1 MSQLGKVLHLYIEVR
16 SAAEEEGRVP
26 GMGDDARGHLILQC
40 PDVLPPSQRSSAL
53 SSLDPSPD
61 HSPRTRCRV
70 TGIRHGSPPSSSS
83 SRHSV
88 SPQQPDAVDSSA
100 HFHQEDMFED
110 LLQVLTRTSTSQG
123 HWCSIAPDVNPYVS
137 RKLSD
142 HPPLFGRTTTPSTT
156 PSTAPSTVP
165 STPTFHRQAR
175 GSGAQEMKTSM
186 VTFGYI
192 EKANVHMSGA
202 RRDSGRDENFLSSHL
217 RKRLSDPLGARS
229 QLRQTQPCPVHHR
242 PSSKP
247 DSSFPHRDVVARDTT
262 HRALEE
268 FGSPELRRRFVGG
281 GIDSSNTTL
290 PRPQRLPTCRSWA
303 GSPILPHGTLTLPS
317 NAQLRDLDW
326 SVSHNGLPGIP
337 VSDRLCA
344 RAGFSSH
351 AAARMFGGHSR
362 PPLRLQQSSWSGDNS
377 GRTGRTV
384 DGPGGRAGPVS
395 STAHGARS
403 SSPFSHADVFGGRRS
418 PSPTPSQTESLRS
431 LSPSF
436 GESLLSNP
444 QLHSSFCQDL
454 TLERLQES
462 NPQRTSDKSKLH
474 LHPES
479 ISAGLG
485 SAAILH
491 PPQERHS
498 NTSQP
503 VGLPYLLH
511 HHLERRH
518 GDGSCSPE
526 ASTRLPSWQA
536 AAGFWQGAAAS
547 WQAASSSTS
556 SQQGLGRTRPNQYKP
571 QVCQDKSRCSKL
583 KEESFRKCSEDKD
596 CCTEVGSLSGT
607 QQENLQDLREVAQ
620 SSGELTGIL
629 GEGNV
634 SPESGCRSTCD
645 TGSGIQSGAS
655 WAESPSSRSQK
666 ITQAKWNFLFGAES
680 WEGCSKVGTP
690 YPAPAKPAGRSPI
703 QGQRSPPCQLEAE
716 SLASDHQGLSSETAA
731 VRRGVKYSKTD
742 LDHVSLRCY
751 KETDLDEVMQVESAE
766 EDRPRRLYWSEG
778 GGTATEEDDDEG
790 TVVRRKAAPCR
801 DGTFSMLLK
810 GTSEPN
816 GPAVAA
822 ARRPYDGHLDSFSRH
837 FESIMEGHRAKG
849 TSYSSLDSVDL
860 LTSGS
865 ASVFALPTLTPEIQ
879 SRICESAKN
888 IIQLSLA
895 PAPGVTSSR
904 GGSEDA
910 PTWTEE
916 AQEPG
921 RRSILKDSFRQASSP
936 PARHC
941 AAGEPEATERSA
953 CCPRSHDRDS
963 LGDSA
968 EADPQAAKCL
978 ARRLH
983 QLRGFRKSD
992 VSSHL
997 SKNNEFSRMVAEEYL
1012 SNFDFQGLTIEQ
1024 ALRTFLGKLT
1034 LTGESQERERV
1045 LAHFSRRY
1053 VTCNARSHAS
1063 QDGVHM
1069 LTCAL
1074 ILLNVDLHGNNVGKR
1089 MSCAQFISN
1098 LQGLNNGKDFP
1109 RDMLKSLYASVKSDK
1124 LQWTIDDDE
1133 LQTSMWDSADGRTD
1147 SASRT
1152 LKRAGRGVAR
1162 RPDSRL
1168 YKCGFLV
1175 RKVHADA
1182 DGKRTARGKRGWKS
1196 FYATLKGGVLYLQ
1209 KEEYG
1214 GERRL
1219 TEDDAKNGV
1228 SVHHALAMRAADY
1241 AKRPNV
1247 FYLRTADWRVFLM
1260 QAPSCEDMRSWIT
1273 RINVVAAMFS
1283 APPFPPAVGSQK
1295 HFARPLLPG
1304 STTTLSQEE
1313 QAASHEARF
1322 WAASSELDELAGT
1335 APDHKVKGRE
1345 LDERKARQEYLEFE
1359 KTRYGTYAMLLRAK
1373 MSAGDEDFATFEAR
1387 LFQDGSPQ
1395 RAHSGPSP
1403 PQEAG
1408 GKEKTRVSST
1418 RLLCGGEESETKNTS
1433 PPHACKLAP
1442 RQEGAP

>member
-1 MSQLGKVLHLYIEVR
+1 MKNEAGSSRLITSKRRSQASPQVR
-16 SAAEEEGRVP
+16 EEEDLP
-26 GMGDDARGHLILQC
+26 CCRGN
-40 PDVLPPSQRSSAL
+40 A
-53 SSLDPSPD
+53 
-61 HSPRTRCRV
+61 
-70 TGIRHGSPPSSSS
+70 
-83 SRHSV
+83 
-88 SPQQPDAVDSSA
+88 
-100 HFHQEDMFED
+100 EDM
-110 LLQVLTRTSTSQG
+110 T
-123 HWCSIAPDVNPYVS
+123 
-137 RKLSD
+137 
-142 HPPLFGRTTTPSTT
+142 
-156 PSTAPSTVP
+156 
-165 STPTFHRQAR
+165 
-175 GSGAQEMKTSM
+175 
-186 VTFGYI
+186 
-192 EKANVHMSGA
+192 
-202 RRDSGRDENFLSSHL
+202 
-217 RKRLSDPLGARS
+217 
-229 QLRQTQPCPVHHR
+229 
-242 PSSKP
+242 
-247 DSSFPHRDVVARDTT
+247 
-262 HRALEE
+262 
-268 FGSPELRRRFVGG
+268 
-281 GIDSSNTTL
+281 
-290 PRPQRLPTCRSWA
+290 
-303 GSPILPHGTLTLPS
+303 
-317 NAQLRDLDW
+317 
-326 SVSHNGLPGIP
+326 
-337 VSDRLCA
+337 
-344 RAGFSSH
+344 
-351 AAARMFGGHSR
+351 
-362 PPLRLQQSSWSGDNS
+362 
-377 GRTGRTV
+377 
-384 DGPGGRAGPVS
+384 
-395 STAHGARS
+395 
-403 SSPFSHADVFGGRRS
+403 
-418 PSPTPSQTESLRS
+418 
-431 LSPSF
+431 
-436 GESLLSNP
+436 
-444 QLHSSFCQDL
+444 
-454 TLERLQES
+454 
-462 NPQRTSDKSKLH
+462 
-474 LHPES
+474 
-479 ISAGLG
+479 
-485 SAAILH
+485 
-491 PPQERHS
+491 
-498 NTSQP
+498 
-503 VGLPYLLH
+503 
-511 HHLERRH
+511 
-518 GDGSCSPE
+518 
-526 ASTRLPSWQA
+526 
-536 AAGFWQGAAAS
+536 
-547 WQAASSSTS
+547 
-556 SQQGLGRTRPNQYKP
+556 
-571 QVCQDKSRCSKL
+571 
-583 KEESFRKCSEDKD
+583 SEDM
-596 CCTEVGSLSGT
+596 
-607 QQENLQDLREVAQ
+607 
-620 SSGELTGIL
+620 
-629 GEGNV
+629 
-634 SPESGCRSTCD
+634 
-645 TGSGIQSGAS
+645 QSGAS

-1074 ILLNVDLHGNNVGKR
+1074 ILLNVDLHGNVSGTDSLCLRCIVTTPACLRTYVQNVGKR

>member
-16 SAAEEEGRVP
+16 SAAEEEGRE
-26 GMGDDARGHLILQC
+26 MGDDARGHLILQC
-40 PDVLPPSQRSSAL
+40 PDVFPPSQRSSAL

-61 HSPRTRCRV
+61 HSPRIRRRV

-100 HFHQEDMFED
+100 HFHQEDTFED
-110 LLQVLTRTSTSQG
+110 LLQVLSTSQG
-123 HWCSIAPDVNPYVS
+123 HWRSVAPDVNPYVR

-142 HPPLFGRTTTPSTT
+142 PPPLFGRTTTPSTT
-156 PSTAPSTVP
+156 PSTAPLTAP

-192 EKANVHMSGA
+192 EKANVHMSGS
-202 RRDSGRDENFLSSHL
+202 RRDSRRDENFLSSHL

-242 PSSKP
+242 PLSKP
-247 DSSFPHRDVVARDTT
+247 DSSFPHSDVLARDTT
-262 HRALEE
+262 HHALEE
-268 FGSPELRRRFVGG
+268 FGSPELRRRFVAGD
-281 GIDSSNTTL
+281 IDSSNTTV
-290 PRPQRLPTCRSWA
+290 PRPQRSPTCRSWG
-303 GSPILPHGTLTLPS
+303 GSPILPHGTFTLPS
-317 NAQLRDLDW
+317 DAQLRDLDW

-337 VSDRLCA
+337 ASDCLCA

-351 AAARMFGGHSR
+351 TAARMFGGHSR

-377 GRTGRTV
+377 GRTGRAA

-395 STAHGARS
+395 SARS
-403 SSPFSHADVFGGRRS
+403 PSPFSHADVFGGRHS

-431 LSPSF
+431 HSPSF
-436 GESLLSNP
+436 EESLLSNP
-444 QLHSSFCQDL
+444 QLHSSLCQDL
-454 TLERLQES
+454 SLEQLQKS
-462 NPQRTSDKSKLH
+462 KANPQRRSDKSKLH
-474 LHPES
+474 LHPQS

-511 HHLERRH
+511 HHQEQRH
-518 GDGSCSPE
+518 GDGSHSSE
-526 ASTRLPSWQA
+526 VSTRLPSWQA
-536 AAGFWQGAAAS
+536 AAGSWQGAAAS

-556 SQQGLGRTRPNQYKP
+556 SQQGLGRTRPNQYKL

-583 KEESFRKCSEDKD
+583 KEESFRKRSEDKD

-607 QQENLQDLREVAQ
+607 QQENLQDLSEVAR

-629 GEGNV
+629 REGNV
-634 SPESGCRSTCD
+634 FPESGWRSTCD
-645 TGSGIQSGAS
+645 TGSRIQSGAS
-655 WAESPSSRSQK
+655 WAESSSSRSQK

-680 WEGCSKVGTP
+680 WEGCTKVGTP
-690 YPAPAKPAGRSPI
+690 RPAPAKPAGRSPV
-703 QGQRSPPCQLEAE
+703 QGQRSSPCQLEAE
-716 SLASDHQGLSSETAA
+716 SLAFDRRGLSSETAA
-731 VRRGVKYSKTD
+731 VLRGVKYSKTD
-742 LDHVSLRCY
+742 LDHVSPRCY
-751 KETDLDEVMQVESAE
+751 KETDLDEVMQLESAE

-778 GGTATEEDDDEG
+778 GTTATEEDADDG
-790 TVVRRKAAPCR
+790 TVERRKAAPCR

-810 GTSEPN
+810 GTSKAN

-822 ARRPYDGHLDSFSRH
+822 ARRPYDGHVDSFSRH
-837 FESIMEGHRAKG
+837 FESIMEGHQAKG

-865 ASVFALPTLTPEIQ
+865 TSVFAFDLPTLTPEIQ

-895 PAPGVTSSR
+895 PLPAPGVVSLR

-921 RRSILKDSFRQASSP
+921 QRSILKDSFRQASSA
-936 PARHC
+936 PAPHC
-941 AAGEPEATERSA
+941 AAGEPAATERSA
-953 CCPRSHDRDS
+953 CCPRSHDRDL

-997 SKNNEFSRMVAEEYL
+997 NKNNEFSRMVAEEYL

-1053 VTCNARSHAS
+1053 VTCNARSHAT
-1063 QDGVHM
+1063 QDVHM

-1109 RDMLKSLYASVKSDK
+1109 RDMLKSLYASIKNDK
-1124 LQWTIDDDE
+1124 LQWTIDDNE
-1133 LQTSMWDSADGRTD
+1133 LQTSTWDLADGRTD

-1168 YKCGFLV
+1168 YKCGFLM

-1209 KEEYG
+1209 K
-1214 GERRL
+1214 
-1219 TEDDAKNGV
+1219 
-1228 SVHHALAMRAADY
+1228 
-1241 AKRPNV
+1241 
-1247 FYLRTADWRVFLM
+1247 
-1260 QAPSCEDMRSWIT
+1260 
-1273 RINVVAAMFS
+1273 
-1283 APPFPPAVGSQK
+1283 
-1295 HFARPLLPG
+1295 
-1304 STTTLSQEE
+1304 
-1313 QAASHEARF
+1313 
-1322 WAASSELDELAGT
+1322 
-1335 APDHKVKGRE
+1335 
-1345 LDERKARQEYLEFE
+1345 

-1408 GKEKTRVSST
+1408 GKEKTRVSPT

-1433 PPHACKLAP
+1433 PPHACKLSP
-1442 RQEGAP
+1442 RQEGACSKAS

>member
-16 SAAEEEGRVP
+16 SAAEEEGRE
-26 GMGDDARGHLILQC
+26 MGDDARGHLILQC
-40 PDVLPPSQRSSAL
+40 PDVFPPSQRSSAL

-61 HSPRTRCRV
+61 HSPRIRRRV

-100 HFHQEDMFED
+100 HFHQEDTFED
-110 LLQVLTRTSTSQG
+110 LLQVLSTSQG
-123 HWCSIAPDVNPYVS
+123 HWRSVAPDVNPYVR

-142 HPPLFGRTTTPSTT
+142 PPPLFGRTTTPSTT
-156 PSTAPSTVP
+156 PSTAPLTAP

-192 EKANVHMSGA
+192 EKANVHMSGS
-202 RRDSGRDENFLSSHL
+202 RRDSRRDENFLSSHL

-242 PSSKP
+242 PLSKP
-247 DSSFPHRDVVARDTT
+247 DSSFPHSDVLARDTT
-262 HRALEE
+262 HHALEE
-268 FGSPELRRRFVGG
+268 FGSPELRRRFVAGD
-281 GIDSSNTTL
+281 IDSSNTTV
-290 PRPQRLPTCRSWA
+290 PRPQRSPTCRSWG
-303 GSPILPHGTLTLPS
+303 GSPILPHGTFTLPS
-317 NAQLRDLDW
+317 DAQLRDLDW

-337 VSDRLCA
+337 ASDCLCA

-351 AAARMFGGHSR
+351 TAARMFGGHSR

-377 GRTGRTV
+377 GRTGRAA

-395 STAHGARS
+395 SARS
-403 SSPFSHADVFGGRRS
+403 PSPFSHADVFGGRHS

-431 LSPSF
+431 HSPSF
-436 GESLLSNP
+436 EESLLSNP
-444 QLHSSFCQDL
+444 QLHSSLCQDL
-454 TLERLQES
+454 SLEQLQKS
-462 NPQRTSDKSKLH
+462 KANPQRRSDKSKLH
-474 LHPES
+474 LHPQS

-511 HHLERRH
+511 HHQEQRH
-518 GDGSCSPE
+518 GDGSHSSE
-526 ASTRLPSWQA
+526 VSTRLPSWQA
-536 AAGFWQGAAAS
+536 AAGSWQGAAAS

-556 SQQGLGRTRPNQYKP
+556 SQQGLGRTRPNQYKL

-583 KEESFRKCSEDKD
+583 KEESFRKRSEDKD

-607 QQENLQDLREVAQ
+607 QQENLQDLSEVAR

-629 GEGNV
+629 REGNV
-634 SPESGCRSTCD
+634 FPESGWRSTCD
-645 TGSGIQSGAS
+645 TGSRIQSGAS
-655 WAESPSSRSQK
+655 WAESSSSRSQK

-680 WEGCSKVGTP
+680 WEGCTKVGTP
-690 YPAPAKPAGRSPI
+690 RPAPAKPAGRSPV
-703 QGQRSPPCQLEAE
+703 QGQRSSPCQLEAE
-716 SLASDHQGLSSETAA
+716 SLAFDRRGLSSETAA
-731 VRRGVKYSKTD
+731 VLRGVKYSKTD
-742 LDHVSLRCY
+742 LDHVSPRCY
-751 KETDLDEVMQVESAE
+751 KETDLDEVMQLESAE

-778 GGTATEEDDDEG
+778 GTTATEEDADDG
-790 TVVRRKAAPCR
+790 TVERRKAAPCR

-810 GTSEPN
+810 GTSKAN

-822 ARRPYDGHLDSFSRH
+822 ARRPYDGHVDSFSRH
-837 FESIMEGHRAKG
+837 FESIMEGHQAKG

-865 ASVFALPTLTPEIQ
+865 TSVFAFDLPTLTPEIQ

-895 PAPGVTSSR
+895 PLPAPGVVSLR

-921 RRSILKDSFRQASSP
+921 QRSILKDSFRQASSA
-936 PARHC
+936 PAPHC
-941 AAGEPEATERSA
+941 AAGEPAATERSA
-953 CCPRSHDRDS
+953 CCPRSHDRDL

-997 SKNNEFSRMVAEEYL
+997 NKNNEFSRMVAEEYL

-1053 VTCNARSHAS
+1053 VTCNARSHAT
-1063 QDGVHM
+1063 QDVHM

-1109 RDMLKSLYASVKSDK
+1109 RDMLKSLYASIKNDK
-1124 LQWTIDDDE
+1124 LQWTIDDNE
-1133 LQTSMWDSADGRTD
+1133 LQTSTWDLADGRTD

-1168 YKCGFLV
+1168 YKCGFLM

-1182 DGKRTARGKRGWKS
+1182 DGKRSMRVSRSKHNICCHVKSRVTRSQFTRWGTNPMCAWDNVRYQCIKRRG
-1196 FYATLKGGVLYLQ
+1196 
-1209 KEEYG
+1209 
-1214 GERRL
+1214 
-1219 TEDDAKNGV
+1219 
-1228 SVHHALAMRAADY
+1228 
-1241 AKRPNV
+1241 
-1247 FYLRTADWRVFLM
+1247 
-1260 QAPSCEDMRSWIT
+1260 
-1273 RINVVAAMFS
+1273 
-1283 APPFPPAVGSQK
+1283 
-1295 HFARPLLPG
+1295 
-1304 STTTLSQEE
+1304 
-1313 QAASHEARF
+1313 ASEA
-1322 WAASSELDELAGT
+1322 
-1335 APDHKVKGRE
+1335 
-1345 LDERKARQEYLEFE
+1345 
-1359 KTRYGTYAMLLRAK
+1359 
-1373 MSAGDEDFATFEAR
+1373 
-1387 LFQDGSPQ
+1387 GSPF
-1395 RAHSGPSP
+1395 
-1403 PQEAG
+1403 
-1408 GKEKTRVSST
+1408 T
-1418 RLLCGGEESETKNTS
+1418 
-1433 PPHACKLAP
+1433 P
-1442 RQEGAP
+1442 R

>member
-1 MSQLGKVLHLYIEVR
+1 MKNEAWSSQLIKSKSRSRASPQVR
-16 SAAEEEGRVP
+16 EEEDLP
-26 GMGDDARGHLILQC
+26 CCRGN
-40 PDVLPPSQRSSAL
+40 A
-53 SSLDPSPD
+53 
-61 HSPRTRCRV
+61 
-70 TGIRHGSPPSSSS
+70 
-83 SRHSV
+83 
-88 SPQQPDAVDSSA
+88 
-100 HFHQEDMFED
+100 EDM
-110 LLQVLTRTSTSQG
+110 TS
-123 HWCSIAPDVNPYVS
+123 
-137 RKLSD
+137 
-142 HPPLFGRTTTPSTT
+142 
-156 PSTAPSTVP
+156 
-165 STPTFHRQAR
+165 
-175 GSGAQEMKTSM
+175 
-186 VTFGYI
+186 
-192 EKANVHMSGA
+192 
-202 RRDSGRDENFLSSHL
+202 
-217 RKRLSDPLGARS
+217 
-229 QLRQTQPCPVHHR
+229 
-242 PSSKP
+242 
-247 DSSFPHRDVVARDTT
+247 
-262 HRALEE
+262 
-268 FGSPELRRRFVGG
+268 
-281 GIDSSNTTL
+281 
-290 PRPQRLPTCRSWA
+290 
-303 GSPILPHGTLTLPS
+303 
-317 NAQLRDLDW
+317 
-326 SVSHNGLPGIP
+326 
-337 VSDRLCA
+337 
-344 RAGFSSH
+344 
-351 AAARMFGGHSR
+351 
-362 PPLRLQQSSWSGDNS
+362 
-377 GRTGRTV
+377 
-384 DGPGGRAGPVS
+384 
-395 STAHGARS
+395 
-403 SSPFSHADVFGGRRS
+403 
-418 PSPTPSQTESLRS
+418 
-431 LSPSF
+431 
-436 GESLLSNP
+436 
-444 QLHSSFCQDL
+444 
-454 TLERLQES
+454 
-462 NPQRTSDKSKLH
+462 
-474 LHPES
+474 
-479 ISAGLG
+479 
-485 SAAILH
+485 
-491 PPQERHS
+491 
-498 NTSQP
+498 
-503 VGLPYLLH
+503 
-511 HHLERRH
+511 
-518 GDGSCSPE
+518 
-526 ASTRLPSWQA
+526 
-536 AAGFWQGAAAS
+536 
-547 WQAASSSTS
+547 
-556 SQQGLGRTRPNQYKP
+556 
-571 QVCQDKSRCSKL
+571 
-583 KEESFRKCSEDKD
+583 KD
-596 CCTEVGSLSGT
+596 M
-607 QQENLQDLREVAQ
+607 
-620 SSGELTGIL
+620 
-629 GEGNV
+629 
-634 SPESGCRSTCD
+634 
-645 TGSGIQSGAS
+645 QSGAS
-655 WAESPSSRSQK
+655 WAESSSSRSQK

-680 WEGCSKVGTP
+680 WEGCTKVGTP
-690 YPAPAKPAGRSPI
+690 RPAPAKPAGRSPV
-703 QGQRSPPCQLEAE
+703 QGQRSSPCQLEAE
-716 SLASDHQGLSSETAA
+716 SLAFDRRGLSSETAA
-731 VRRGVKYSKTD
+731 VLRGVKYSKTD
-742 LDHVSLRCY
+742 LDHVSPRCY
-751 KETDLDEVMQVESAE
+751 KETDLDEVMQLESAE

-778 GGTATEEDDDEG
+778 GTTATEEDADDG
-790 TVVRRKAAPCR
+790 TVERRKAAPCR

-810 GTSEPN
+810 GTSKAN

-822 ARRPYDGHLDSFSRH
+822 ARRPYDGHVDSFSRH
-837 FESIMEGHRAKG
+837 FESIMEGHQAKG

-865 ASVFALPTLTPEIQ
+865 TSVFAFDLPTLTPEIQ

-895 PAPGVTSSR
+895 PLPAPGVVSLR

-921 RRSILKDSFRQASSP
+921 QRSILKDSFRQASSA
-936 PARHC
+936 PAPHC
-941 AAGEPEATERSA
+941 AAGEPAATERSA
-953 CCPRSHDRDS
+953 CCPRSHDRDL

-997 SKNNEFSRMVAEEYL
+997 NKNNEFSRMVAEEYL

-1053 VTCNARSHAS
+1053 VTCNARSHAT
-1063 QDGVHM
+1063 QDVHM

-1109 RDMLKSLYASVKSDK
+1109 RDMLKSLYASIKNDK
-1124 LQWTIDDDE
+1124 LQWTIDDNE
-1133 LQTSMWDSADGRTD
+1133 LQTSTWDLADGRTD

-1168 YKCGFLV
+1168 YKCGFLM

-1214 GERRL
+1214 GERHL

-1283 APPFPPAVGSQK
+1283 APPFPPAVGLQK
-1295 HFARPLLPG
+1295 RFARPLLPG

-1322 WAASSELDELAGT
+1322 RAASSELDELAGT
-1335 APDHKVKGRE
+1335 APAHNVKGRE

-1408 GKEKTRVSST
+1408 GKEKTRVSPT

-1433 PPHACKLAP
+1433 PPHACKLSP
-1442 RQEGAP
+1442 RQEGACSKAS

>member
-1074 ILLNVDLHGNNVGKR
+1074 ILLNVDLHGNVSGTDSLCLRCIVTTPACLRTYVQNVGKR

-1359 KTRYGTYAMLLRAK
+1359 L
-1373 MSAGDEDFATFEAR
+1373 
-1387 LFQDGSPQ
+1387 
-1395 RAHSGPSP
+1395 PSVVMP
-1403 PQEAG
+1403 PER
-1408 GKEKTRVSST
+1408 T
-1418 RLLCGGEESETKNTS
+1418 L
-1433 PPHACKLAP
+1433 
-1442 RQEGAP
+1442 

>member
-16 SAAEEEGRVP
+16 SAAEEEGRE
-26 GMGDDARGHLILQC
+26 MGDDARGHLILQC
-40 PDVLPPSQRSSAL
+40 PDVFPPSQRSSAL

-61 HSPRTRCRV
+61 HSPRIRRRV

-100 HFHQEDMFED
+100 HFHQEDTFED
-110 LLQVLTRTSTSQG
+110 LLQVLSTSQG
-123 HWCSIAPDVNPYVS
+123 HWRSVAPDVNPYVR

-142 HPPLFGRTTTPSTT
+142 PPPLFGRTTTPSTT
-156 PSTAPSTVP
+156 PSTAPLTAP

-192 EKANVHMSGA
+192 EKANVHMSGS
-202 RRDSGRDENFLSSHL
+202 RRDSRRDENFLSSHL

-242 PSSKP
+242 PLSKP
-247 DSSFPHRDVVARDTT
+247 DSSFPHSDVLARDTT
-262 HRALEE
+262 HHALEE
-268 FGSPELRRRFVGG
+268 FGSPELRRRFVAGD
-281 GIDSSNTTL
+281 IDSSNTTV
-290 PRPQRLPTCRSWA
+290 PRPQRSPTCRSWG
-303 GSPILPHGTLTLPS
+303 GSPILPHGTFTLPS
-317 NAQLRDLDW
+317 DAQLRDLDW

-337 VSDRLCA
+337 ASDCLCA

-351 AAARMFGGHSR
+351 TAARMFGGHSR

-377 GRTGRTV
+377 GRTGRAA

-395 STAHGARS
+395 SARS
-403 SSPFSHADVFGGRRS
+403 PSPFSHADVFGGRHS

-431 LSPSF
+431 HSPSF
-436 GESLLSNP
+436 EESLLSNP
-444 QLHSSFCQDL
+444 QLHSSLCQDL
-454 TLERLQES
+454 SLEQLQKS
-462 NPQRTSDKSKLH
+462 KANPQRRSDKSKLH
-474 LHPES
+474 LHPQS

-511 HHLERRH
+511 HHQEQRH
-518 GDGSCSPE
+518 GDGSHSSE
-526 ASTRLPSWQA
+526 VSTRLPSWQA
-536 AAGFWQGAAAS
+536 AAGSWQGAAAS

-556 SQQGLGRTRPNQYKP
+556 SQQGLGRTRPNQYKL

-583 KEESFRKCSEDKD
+583 KEESFRKRSEDKD

-607 QQENLQDLREVAQ
+607 QQENLQDLSEVAR

-629 GEGNV
+629 REGNV
-634 SPESGCRSTCD
+634 FPESGWRSTCD
-645 TGSGIQSGAS
+645 TGSRIQSGAS
-655 WAESPSSRSQK
+655 WAESSSSRSQK

-680 WEGCSKVGTP
+680 WEGCTKVVVLT
-690 YPAPAKPAGRSPI
+690 
-703 QGQRSPPCQLEAE
+703 Q
-716 SLASDHQGLSSETAA
+716 
-731 VRRGVKYSKTD
+731 
-742 LDHVSLRCY
+742 
-751 KETDLDEVMQVESAE
+751 VMQLESAE

-778 GGTATEEDDDEG
+778 GTTATEEDADDG
-790 TVVRRKAAPCR
+790 TVERRKAAPCR

-810 GTSEPN
+810 GTSKAN

-822 ARRPYDGHLDSFSRH
+822 ARRPYDGHVDSFSRH
-837 FESIMEGHRAKG
+837 FESIMEGHQAKG

-865 ASVFALPTLTPEIQ
+865 TSVFAFDLPTLTPEIQ

-895 PAPGVTSSR
+895 PLPAPGVVSLR

-921 RRSILKDSFRQASSP
+921 QRSILKDSFRQASSA
-936 PARHC
+936 PAPHC
-941 AAGEPEATERSA
+941 AAGEPAATERSA
-953 CCPRSHDRDS
+953 CCPRSHDRDL

-997 SKNNEFSRMVAEEYL
+997 NKNNEFSRMVAEEYL

-1053 VTCNARSHAS
+1053 VTCNARSHAT
-1063 QDGVHM
+1063 QDVHM

-1109 RDMLKSLYASVKSDK
+1109 RDMLKSLYASIKNDK
-1124 LQWTIDDDE
+1124 LQWTIDDNE
-1133 LQTSMWDSADGRTD
+1133 LQTSTWDLADGRTD

-1168 YKCGFLV
+1168 YKCGFLM

-1214 GERRL
+1214 GERHL

-1283 APPFPPAVGSQK
+1283 APPFPPAVGLQK
-1295 HFARPLLPG
+1295 RFARPLLPG

-1322 WAASSELDELAGT
+1322 RAASSELDELAGT
-1335 APDHKVKGRE
+1335 APAHNVKGRE

-1408 GKEKTRVSST
+1408 GKEKTRVSPT

-1433 PPHACKLAP
+1433 PPHACKLSP
-1442 RQEGAP
+1442 RQEGACSKAS